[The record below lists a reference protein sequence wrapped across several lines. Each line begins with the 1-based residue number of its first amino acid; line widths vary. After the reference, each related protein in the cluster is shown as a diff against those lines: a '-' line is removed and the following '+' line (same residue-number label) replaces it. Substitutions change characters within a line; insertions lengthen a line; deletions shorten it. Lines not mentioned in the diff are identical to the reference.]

1 MTQTNFMDKYPVHS
15 LEIQKNQT
23 NLKNVDE
30 IISYYK
36 NKIDNHKIATFIA
49 IFDHYTHT
57 QSINGDINPDIKN
70 AKNIVFCFGSAI
82 PNTKILAVRPRTLG
96 IAELENSF
104 MIEFMEAPKEEIQEL
119 LKVWT
124 KEIVQK

>member
-36 NKIDNHKIATFIA
+36 NKIDAHSIATYIA
-49 IFDHYTHT
+49 IFDHYSHT
-57 QSINGDINPDIKN
+57 KSIDGEINKDIKD
-70 AKNIVFCFGSAI
+70 AKNIVFCFGNAI
-82 PNTKILAVRPRTLG
+82 PNTKILAVRPRTLAV
-96 IAELENSF
+96 AELENSF
-104 MIEFMEAPKEEIQEL
+104 MIEFMEAPKEEIHL
-119 LKVWT
+119 LMKVWT
-124 KEIVQK
+124 KGLVQ